1 MRRTAALVLAVPA
14 AIALLAP
21 SQATPAPSGTAS
33 DGVVEDVAAAADPDR
48 SSLDT
53 VVRSAVGEA
62 DPGGAA
68 ADADVALDDDAPVE
82 PGASDGGSATDPA
95 STDPVSTGPSVP
107 PVETTFVVAP
117 APEAGGLAGSGP
129 RWRYTVE
136 VDPTLGVDPA
146 QLAIEVR
153 AALHDPRSWARDR
166 TMEQVADPSRA
177 RIRVVLAPPSVVD
190 ELCGRVGLFTAGVYS
205 CWTGRFAMLNAWRWD
220 AGADG
225 FPDIATYRTYLVNHE
240 VGHGLGFGHE
250 DCPGPQE
257 LAPVMMQQSK
267 GLGGCVANGWPHP

>member
-1 MRRTAALVLAVPA
+1 MRRTVALVFAVPA

-21 SQATPAPSGTAS
+21 SQAAPTPS
-33 DGVVEDVAAAADPDR
+33 DGVSSGVAGDVAAAADPTR
-48 SSLDT
+48 SPADAVVPTT
-53 VVRSAVGEA
+53 VEGTA
-62 DPGGAA
+62 PTGAA
-68 ADADVALDDDAPVE
+68 ADADVAPDGEAPVE
-82 PGASDGGSATDPA
+82 PGASDGGSASGPA
-95 STDPVSTGPSVP
+95 PTGPTTSGPSDP
-107 PVETTFVVAP
+107 PVEATFVVAP

-136 VDPTLGVDPA
+136 VDPTLGVDPV
-146 QLAIEVR
+146 QLAAEVR

-190 ELCGRVGLFTAGVYS
+190 ELCGRVGLDTDGVYS

-225 FPDIATYRTYLVNHE
+225 FPDVATYRTYLVNHE

-250 DCPGPQE
+250 DCPRPHE